1 MTLCSQALC
10 LTAHPLFMTLIKSNP
25 LGKHSPQTILLSDAR
40 FLRYREKTFV
50 PNGTLFHPR
59 ESQKCAVRHRAWKK
73 VWPKFFFWKNHQ
85 VKDVSGQ
92 FRPGEQESALTL
104 SLTHL

>member
-10 LTAHPLFMTLIKSNP
+10 LTAHPLFLTLIKSNP

-59 ESQKCAVRHRAWKK
+59 QSQIDSFLVTLLRGINPRTPPSFLGGGSKK
-73 VWPKFFFWKNHQ
+73 VCRKAQ
-85 VKDVSGQ
+85 GL
-92 FRPGEQESALTL
+92 AI
-104 SLTHL
+104 